1 MAGKYD
7 KYYITETIPNP
18 LHPETRQK
26 NNNMPVQNTLWI
38 NDELQGKLKG
48 AFYLETN
55 LVVRTTKGGPENGG
69 KPHCHDFDEY
79 LVFQG
84 TDPAD
89 PFDLGGEIEFW
100 LGGQKFNLTKSFMV
114 YIPAGMK
121 HCPLKHISIDRPIF
135 HFTMGPGTMYTWEG
149 AKEKSPEFKDK
160 SKYFIYGDK
169 PNLKLPEFRHPI
181 PPERALRLFYLDSE
195 VVPGANFY
203 AEALWFWPRKMELKP
218 GEIPKGSPE
227 PHTHSF
233 GEFIG
238 FFGSNPKDIHDLCG
252 EVELWINGEKNVMT
266 NSFLAFVPAGV
277 EHCPLV
283 IRRIDRPIF
292 HFTAGPSKMYT
303 L

>member
-7 KYYITETIPNP
+7 EYYITDTIPNP

-100 LGGQKFNLTKSFMV
+100 LGGEKHLITKSCAVF
-114 YIPAGMK
+114 
-121 HCPLKHISIDRPIF
+121 C
-135 HFTMGPGTMYTWEG
+135 
-149 AKEKSPEFKDK
+149 
-160 SKYFIYGDK
+160 
-169 PNLKLPEFRHPI
+169 
-181 PPERALRLFYLDSE
+181 
-195 VVPGANFY
+195 
-203 AEALWFWPRKMELKP
+203 
-218 GEIPKGSPE
+218 PKGVYHSPLY
-227 PHTHSF
+227 T
-233 GEFIG
+233 
-238 FFGSNPKDIHDLCG
+238 
-252 EVELWINGEKNVMT
+252 
-266 NSFLAFVPAGV
+266 
-277 EHCPLV
+277 
-283 IRRIDRPIF
+283 RRIDRPFVCISVANTLKYTHASYDNDPKWDSYVQF
-292 HFTAGPSKMYT
+292 DDKKAG
-303 L
+303 LQ